1 MRLLPHWAALLLA
14 TAALAGCVDNG
25 DPTSGKR
32 NRPEGNLP
40 AGTSRA
46 APGPFDGKLLE
57 IARNYE
63 EYGRVDNRVRWA
75 PTFCE
80 PPLSPEQMEG
90 NDLGFSASLDAG
102 THGRK
107 LYAVF
112 ARYATGNS
120 YVFTPGR
127 ANRVGQVVVKESWI
141 PEEVKDARL
150 GERKPSEPRKHKRHT
165 GEGTGKNSFEHAN
178 AWRPYARKDG
188 KLYHAG
194 QKGDL
199 FIMLKLDPDTPGT
212 DNGWVYGTVT
222 PDGKTVTSAG
232 RVESCMKCHLKAP
245 HDRLFGL
252 PKP

>member
-1 MRLLPHWAALLLA
+1 MRLLPLWSALLLA
-14 TAALAGCVDNG
+14 TATLVGCVDNN
-25 DPTSGKR
+25 DPTSGKK
-32 NRPEGNLP
+32 NGPEGSPP

-57 IARNYE
+57 VAQTYE
-63 EYGRVDNRVRWA
+63 EYGWVDNRLRWA
-75 PTFCE
+75 PVYCAAPATT
-80 PPLSPEQMEG
+80 EQIEG
-90 NDLGFSASLDAG
+90 NDLRVSASLDAG

-112 ARYATGNS
+112 ARYATGTS
-120 YVFTPGR
+120 YVFTPEK

-141 PEEVKDARL
+141 PEEVKDAQP
-150 GERKPSEPRKHKRHT
+150 GERKPSEPRKHKRRI
-165 GEGTGKNSFEHAN
+165 GGGTGKENFEHADT
-178 AWRPYARKDG
+178 WRPYALRDG

-199 FIMLKLDPDTPGT
+199 FIMLKLDPGTPDT